1 MMAGMKAKSWKSAR
15 ELLQYL
21 NKTYLNVHKDFEY
34 LFWKVYMG
42 DKSLADRK
50 NTAEVRREDF
60 RTNIELANAVTKF
73 SSKAKGEIKTRL
85 EYWKDFF
92 GRYQTPTELVLLKKE
107 ITELQTKIETKQ
119 STRKE
124 GYIDPYTKKFIPKSR
139 NGMHSLRNT
148 SDDEKIRKAC
158 FEATE
163 ALSLIC
169 VDEYV
174 ELVQKKNKYAKAL
187 GYEDFYA
194 YKLNLEEKMTKKELF
209 SLWDSIYEKT
219 KYGFT
224 NIRKLE
230 KEKPGLRKPW
240 NFNYMMAGSFIKE
253 ADPYF
258 PFEQAV
264 PIWIDTF
271 SRLGITFRGGKI
283 VLDLLDR
290 EGKYNNGFCHWPEP
304 VYYEGN
310 TRKSA
315 IAQFTCTLVPGIPG
329 QAASGLH
336 TLFHEGG
343 HAAHLL
349 NADNKDV
356 CMNTEYPPASTAWDE
371 TQSMFL
377 DTVNSSIE
385 WRTLYAKNTKGESY
399 PFELFIRQSKA
410 LHPLRPLDLM
420 GIMMVCNF
428 EKEIYEAKN
437 LTKEKVIAIAKRNYK
452 KYFDRSVDSPY
463 PLDIPHIYSWESSC
477 SYHGYGLATIAL
489 SQWREYFFKKY
500 GYIVDNPNIGKE
512 MQKVWKY
519 GSVKPFPEV
528 VKIATGK
535 KLSPNAYIKN
545 VTMSLSQ
552 VQRKAKEK
560 IARQAKVAQRALKGN
575 ELNVTIELVHG
586 KQKIADS
593 KKGYKAMTDKYANWL
608 KTQYSAKNK

>member
-1 MMAGMKAKSWKSAR
+1 MMAGMKSWKSAK
-15 ELLQYL
+15 ELLGYL
-21 NKTYLNVHKDFEY
+21 NDTYLKVHQEY
-34 LFWKVYMG
+34 EYAFWKVYMG
-42 DKSLADRK
+42 DKSLSTKKDI
-50 NTAEVRREDF
+50 AEIAREDF
-60 RTNIELANAVTKF
+60 RSNTILACAVDQFLKI
-73 SSKAKGEIKTRL
+73 AKGETRVRL
-85 EYWKDFF
+85 GYWKDFF
-92 GRYQTPTELVLLKKE
+92 SRYQTPAELVALKKE
-107 ITELQTKIETKQ
+107 ITQLQTKIETKQ

-124 GYIDPYTKKFIPKSR
+124 GYIDPHTKKFIPKSR
-139 NGMHSLRNT
+139 NGMRSLRNT
-148 SDDEKIRKAC
+148 HDDELVRKAC

-174 ELVQKKNKYAKAL
+174 ELVQKKNQYAKAL

-194 YKLNLEEKMTKKELF
+194 YKLDLEEKMTKKELF

-219 KYGFT
+219 KYGFAD
-224 NIRKLE
+224 IRALE
-230 KEKPGLRKPW
+230 NEKPGLRKPW
-240 NFNYMMAGSFIKE
+240 NFGYMMSGSFVKE

-271 SRLGITFRGGKI
+271 SRLGIDFRKGKI

-290 EGKYNNGFCHWPEP
+290 EGKYNNGFCHWPDL
-304 VYYEGN
+304 VHYEGLV
-310 TRKSA
+310 RKPA
-315 IAQFTCTLVPGIPG
+315 VAQFTCTLVPGIPG

-349 NADNKDV
+349 NADNKDT
-356 CMNTEYPPASTAWDE
+356 CMNTEYPPASTAWSE

-385 WRTLYAKNTKGESY
+385 WRILYAKNNKGESY
-399 PFELFIRQSKA
+399 PFDLFMRQSKA
-410 LHPLRPLDLM
+410 LHPVRPLDLM

-428 EKEIYEAKN
+428 EREIYEAKN
-437 LTKEKVIAIAKRNYK
+437 LTAEKVVVIAKKNYK
-452 KYFDRSVDSPY
+452 KYFDRSVESPY
-463 PLDIPHIYSWESSC
+463 PLDVPHIYSWESSC
-477 SYHGYGLATIAL
+477 SYHGYGLAELAL

-519 GSVKPFPEV
+519 GSIKSFPECV
-528 VKIATGK
+528 QIATGK

-545 VTMSLSQ
+545 VTMSLAQ
-552 VQRKAKEK
+552 VQKKAKER
-560 IARQAKVAQRALKGN
+560 ITRQSKVKQKSLKGN

-593 KKGYKAMTDKYANWL
+593 KKGYKAMADTYAKWL
-608 KTQYSAKNK
+608 QTQYKK